1 MPRRMRKFGWAALC
15 AAVLLGLYYAIDR
28 WTGPD
33 PVRIEVVIKSTDNS
47 MDFWKVIH
55 DGVRVAADEFG
66 VEAKVTGSLNE
77 ADVEQQI
84 AAVDAA
90 IARKPDAI
98 VLAATDRDR
107 LVPVAERA
115 AKRGIRLIIL
125 DSGIASERAISTV
138 STDNI
143 KAGREAGAVML
154 EQLKGTAG
162 PSKVAVINYMSS
174 AASLIAREQGVREV
188 LQGDGI
194 TILGPYDAEGLQD
207 NAYEIAKR
215 VIREHPDLTGIVG
228 LNEPTSVGAGRAILD
243 LGKEGD
249 IRLIGFDS
257 SMNEIKL
264 LERGVM
270 QATIIQKPFQMGY
283 LSVKAAVDVI
293 RGGPG
298 SVPKFIDTGSLV
310 ITKQNMYE
318 EENQKLLFPFYE

>member
-1 MPRRMRKFGWAALC
+1 MPRRMRKIGWAALC
-15 AAVLLGLYYAIDR
+15 AAVLLVLYYAIVR

-47 MDFWKVIH
+47 MDFWKVIQ

-66 VEAKVTGSLNE
+66 VEAKVTGSRTE

-98 VLAATDRDR
+98 VLAATDRER
-107 LVPVAERA
+107 LVPVAERV
-115 AKRGIRLIIL
+115 AKSGIRLIIL
-125 DSGIASERAISTV
+125 DSGIASERAAGTV

-162 PSKVAVINYMSS
+162 PAKVAIINYMGS

-194 TILGPYDAEGLQD
+194 TLLGTYDAEGLQD
-207 NAYEIAKR
+207 NAYTIAMR

-249 IRLIGFDS
+249 IRLVGFDS

-283 LSVKAAVDVI
+283 LSVKAAVDIV